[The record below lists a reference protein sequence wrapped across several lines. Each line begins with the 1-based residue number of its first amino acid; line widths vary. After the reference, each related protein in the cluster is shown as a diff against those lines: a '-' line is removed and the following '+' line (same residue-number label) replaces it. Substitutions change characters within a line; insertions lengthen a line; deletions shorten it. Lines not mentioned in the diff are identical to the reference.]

1 MWWENDQPLLCS
13 FQNQQ
18 DHLIVTVATFN
29 QSSVPSTGC
38 EITQTLELLH
48 SVALA
53 ALVVM
58 LEQL

>member
-13 FQNQQ
+13 FQSQQ
-18 DHLIVTVATFN
+18 DHLIVTLATFN

-38 EITQTLELLH
+38 EITQTLERH

>member
-1 MWWENDQPLLCS
+1 MTL
-13 FQNQQ
+13 
-18 DHLIVTVATFN
+18 ATFN